1 MTTLI
6 VSTIFKYLIIRKYN
20 LCTGCQLL
28 NYVGLGGSFDNPK
41 KVLESPFPD
50 NIFCDKKIQCQII
63 IISMYL
69 L

>member
-20 LCTGCQLL
+20 LCTGYQLL
-28 NYVGLGGSFDNPK
+28 NYVGGSFYNPK
-41 KVLESPFPD
+41 KVLESPFPN
-50 NIFCDKKIQCQII
+50 NIFFDKKIQCQII
-63 IISMYL
+63 IISMCL